1 MLLGMLCHACCVCYA
16 FDLCHNAGNG
26 KSCLAFV
33 GRSTDRPNGSPYTQ
47 ASCSTM
53 SSAAQAVCHA
63 LRALYHC
70 CLQPLRQAYGETR
83 SRGRSSDSTS
93 HLLVLSLLIRVHEI
107 IVVLLIVI
115 APAGLRIV
123 LQLLLYFAIIGCLA
137 CLTSRALVED
147 IAQVELFVFKVFVVA
162 FFFGCAL
169 QVGVSDWW

>member
-26 KSCLAFV
+26 KSCLLSWV
-33 GRSTDRPNGSPYTQ
+33 ERSKHIYPSELLHD
-47 ASCSTM
+47 

-169 QVGVSDWW
+169 GRC